1 MGKKDHK
8 RNVYLKMKS
17 LPEARQL
24 VQERF
29 ATCRVDQTES
39 VAVTDAVGRI
49 LAEPVFAEISSPH
62 FHAAAMD
69 GFAVRAETTFG
80 ASEIQPVEL
89 SVGKEVIPVN
99 TGHVLPPETDA
110 VIMIEHV
117 QMIDDGL
124 NRDGRVHNPCIS
136 KNRGR

>member
-29 ATCRVDQTES
+29 AQCRVELVES
-39 VAVTDAVGRI
+39 VVVTEAVGRI
-49 LAEPVFAEISSPH
+49 LAEPVYAEISSPH

-69 GFAVRAETTFG
+69 GFAVRAEKTFG

-89 SVGKEVIPVN
+89 AVGKDVIPVN
-99 TGHVLPPETDA
+99 TGHVLPPDMDA
-110 VIMIEHV
+110 VIMYWV
-117 QMIDDGL
+117 
-124 NRDGRVHNPCIS
+124 S
-136 KNRGR
+136 